1 MDYVLWVEIVVVL
14 LKLVDEIVSDSFLIV
29 MVLKGLFEEYKMFLV
44 IVLQCDE
51 KEDKMK
57 F

>member
-44 IVLQCDE
+44 IVL
-51 KEDKMK
+51 
-57 F
+57 